1 MADRCSITSHNQ
13 LSLSG
18 SPGALRFSRGQLDL
32 IQWMV
37 RDVRA
42 AFPATRFRNIPGGS
56 QGALVLLSGPKGT
69 GKTMAAE
76 FMAQELGVQ
85 IFRVKLNE
93 IVSRYIGETEKNL
106 SRVLDRAGH
115 QQMVLLIEEADALF
129 AKRSPVRDRHDRYG
143 NSDVSLILETL
154 KTYPGLVVLS
164 SNQPVDSN
172 SKARCQVTH
181 HLNFSPPI
189 RSPRLRGQ

>member
-1 MADRCSITSHNQ
+1 MGDRCSSTNQ
-13 LSLSG
+13 SRLSLLG
-18 SPGALRFSRGQLDL
+18 APGALRFSRGQLDL
-32 IQWMV
+32 IQRMI

-56 QGALVLLSGPKGT
+56 QGALVLLSGPNGT

-76 FMAQELGVQ
+76 LMAQELGVR

-106 SRVLDRAGH
+106 SRVLERAGH

-129 AKRSPVRDRHDRYG
+129 GRRTTVRDAHDRYR
-143 NSDVSLILETL
+143 NLEVNNILETL

-172 SKARCQVTH
+172 SKAGCQVTH